1 MWVQGENILPQDSK
15 STLCFCFLRFL
26 ELFDHSPTYYEVKE
40 KTRKLG
46 ELTKLFLVNKK
57 KKSLRTTIAMTLVD
71 QWKLTE
77 DDYLEWTWDVV
88 NGEMVMRVKKG
99 A

>member
-1 MWVQGENILPQDSK
+1 MT
-15 STLCFCFLRFL
+15 TLS
-26 ELFDHSPTYYEVKE
+26 EPK
-40 KTRKLG
+40 KLG

-57 KKSLRTTIAMTLVD
+57 KKSLRTTIPMTLVN

-99 A
+99 VVKK

>member
-1 MWVQGENILPQDSK
+1 M
-15 STLCFCFLRFL
+15 STMTTLS
-26 ELFDHSPTYYEVKE
+26 EPK
-40 KTRKLG
+40 KLG

-57 KKSLRTTIAMTLVD
+57 KKSLRTTIPMALVN

-99 A
+99 AVKK